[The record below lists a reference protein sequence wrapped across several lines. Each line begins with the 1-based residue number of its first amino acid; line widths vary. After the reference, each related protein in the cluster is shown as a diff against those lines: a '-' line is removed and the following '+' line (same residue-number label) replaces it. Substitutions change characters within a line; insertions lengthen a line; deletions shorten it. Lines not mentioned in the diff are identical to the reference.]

1 MIVGEDKNKV
11 RNIVSPHLE
20 QFDHLYHD
28 PLNTADY
35 LIIEEQHIKQV
46 MIYCVA
52 PCL

>member
-28 PLNTADY
+28 TLNTAGY
-35 LIIEEQHIKQV
+35 LTIREQQITQV
-46 MIYCVA
+46 MITV
-52 PCL
+52 